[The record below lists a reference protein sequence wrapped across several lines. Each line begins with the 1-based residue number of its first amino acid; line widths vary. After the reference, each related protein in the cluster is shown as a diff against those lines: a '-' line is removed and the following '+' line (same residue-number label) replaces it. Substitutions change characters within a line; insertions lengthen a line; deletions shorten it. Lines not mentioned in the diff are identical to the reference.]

1 MRFETNKDL
10 ARERRAIEK
19 FVSRFKGSFKK
30 LSPNDVDY
38 RVYDS
43 KGKLIAYVEVKGR
56 FRTIAEAYPLP
67 VAARKVVKLCDK
79 RLNPVLI
86 WSCEDGIIYGK
97 PTHLKGILK
106 WGGRKPREGAVNDE
120 ELMIYY
126 DKQDEFKYHKYY
138 DSVFEDTNL

>member
-10 ARERRAIEK
+10 TREKKAIKK
-19 FVSRFKGSFKK
+19 FVSRFNGSFKK
-30 LSPNDVDY
+30 LGDNDVDY

-43 KGKLIAYVEVKGR
+43 SGKLIAYAEVKGR
-56 FRTIAEAYPLP
+56 YRTIASAYPLP

-86 WSCEDGIIYGK
+86 WSCDDGIIYGK
-97 PTHLKGILK
+97 PTHLKGVVR

-138 DSVFEDTNL
+138 DGVFEDTI